1 MLKTRKQAHMTLQ
14 IRYKIKYFVHI
25 LDIVDRS
32 EMSKTR
38 KRAHMLKKKVLQA
51 GTSLGTSKPDKD
63 RGGCHR
69 DHRHR
74 HRHCCHHRH
83 NRHHRHHRHHCY
95 RHFHHR
101 RHRHHCHHCHH
112 RHRHHHRHL
121 HCFHHGHPCRQ
132 KYSKELSPHSAH
144 TGHSLIIYLITDT
157 GLRHP
162 LMMTTTM
169 MMISF

>member
-1 MLKTRKQAHMTLQ
+1 
-14 IRYKIKYFVHI
+14 
-25 LDIVDRS
+25 
-32 EMSKTR
+32 MSKTR

-69 DHRHR
+69 HHYCHHHHYHHHCHRHR
-74 HRHCCHHRH
+74 HRHR
-83 NRHHRHHRHHCY
+83 
-95 RHFHHR
+95 HHR
-101 RHRHHCHHCHH
+101 RHH
-112 RHRHHHRHL
+112 

-162 LMMTTTM
+162 LMMTMTM
-169 MMISF
+169 MMMIMSIIILNKNKIAM